1 MTFQV
6 VRQHGLLIV
15 SGPAHD
21 PQRKHLYVILTDSK
35 NDPATNLL
43 SVLMVPICSVV
54 AGMYHDP
61 ACILQIGDHA
71 FIKHDSYAN
80 YYRAIIEPVDKLRK
94 GVTSGHIVPKG
105 AVSDAAFRN
114 LCKGLFD
121 SKRAAPKHLQFYRH

>member
-35 NDPATNLL
+35 NDPA
-43 SVLMVPICSVV
+43 
-54 AGMYHDP
+54 
-61 ACILQIGDHA
+61 HA